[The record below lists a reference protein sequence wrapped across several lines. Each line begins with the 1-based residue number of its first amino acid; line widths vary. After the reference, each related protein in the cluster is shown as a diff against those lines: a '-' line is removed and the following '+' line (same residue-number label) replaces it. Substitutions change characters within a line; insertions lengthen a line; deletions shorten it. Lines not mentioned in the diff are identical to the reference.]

1 MLDASP
7 AVIFVVDS
15 KELRI
20 KWVNRKY
27 VEYLNEPFQSS
38 NITGMLL
45 SDVFPG
51 FFSSGVWAIFR
62 EVVRTG
68 IPFHDPEY
76 RLEDPERGVTYW
88 HWSLTPLK
96 NNSDGVDLMSQGI
109 EVTHLV
115 EARKKIHEQA
125 EEILRQRRI
134 HETMLAATPDFYY
147 LTDPQGVLTYVN
159 DALAEFQGL
168 TVEHMIGKTF
178 LQLGYPYDIAKEI
191 QKKISLAA
199 RTRKIQKYESY
210 YISLKGE
217 PAYLDRQFVPI
228 VNERN
233 ETELVAGIV
242 HNITD
247 RKYAEEQLQESEQRF
262 KLFVDAIPQLAWM
275 ANPDGTMYW
284 YNQQWYD
291 YTGTTLEQMTGWGWK
306 SIPDSECLPRVL
318 KAWEYSL
325 AKGEPFR
332 MEFPLRGKDGK
343 YRPFLVTAT
352 PYKNEKGEIKVWFGT
367 STRLGGTERRSR
379 KRD

>member
-1 MLDASP
+1 MNSVNLDYQVELLTSMLDASP
-7 AVIFVVDS
+7 AVICVVDS

-147 LTDPQGVLTYVN
+147 
-159 DALAEFQGL
+159 
-168 TVEHMIGKTF
+168 
-178 LQLGYPYDIAKEI
+178 
-191 QKKISLAA
+191 
-199 RTRKIQKYESY
+199 
-210 YISLKGE
+210 
-217 PAYLDRQFVPI
+217 
-228 VNERN
+228 
-233 ETELVAGIV
+233 
-242 HNITD
+242 
-247 RKYAEEQLQESEQRF
+247 
-262 KLFVDAIPQLAWM
+262 
-275 ANPDGTMYW
+275 
-284 YNQQWYD
+284 
-291 YTGTTLEQMTGWGWK
+291 
-306 SIPDSECLPRVL
+306 
-318 KAWEYSL
+318 
-325 AKGEPFR
+325 
-332 MEFPLRGKDGK
+332 
-343 YRPFLVTAT
+343 
-352 PYKNEKGEIKVWFGT
+352 
-367 STRLGGTERRSR
+367 
-379 KRD
+379 